1 MVNDVSDQEI
11 RTTIYSIDDCKAP
24 GPDGY
29 SACFFKKA
37 WSVIGNDVCLAIKEF
52 FKSGKL
58 LWEVNSTMIVLIPKV
73 HQPNLVTEFRPIACC
88 NVLYKCI
95 SKILTNWSKDSL
107 NYLVNLNKSAFIQG
121 KNIQDNILLTQEHLK
136 VYNRKSGSKRCALKI
151 DIAKTYNTVLRQGDP
166 NSRYLFTLVMEVFTL
181 IMAKNVANSPIFK
194 FHSGCKELK
203 MTYLCFADDL
213 LVICHGSME
222 CVKVIKDSIDEFS
235 RVYGVEPKL
244 NKSTIFFGNVKMGDQ
259 RSILNVMPFKVGK
272 FPVKYLGFPLITKRL
287 GREEYKQL
295 IDEVRNKV
303 GDWKN
308 KSLTYAGRM
317 QLIAF
322 VLNSMQ
328 VLCFFCQNLLSKILK
343 GSLKVFYGVKVIWL
357 EGKQRLLGRLCVSLN
372 VKVV

>member
-1 MVNDVSDQEI
+1 MSIKHAMGEYVEGSKIVNEFVNYFENFLGQTTPVQYLDSLGNIFTNTLTTEDAFAMVNDVSDQEI
-11 RTTIYSIDDCKAP
+11 RTTMYSIDDCKAP

-73 HQPNLVTEFRPIACC
+73 HQPNLITEFRPIAC
-88 NVLYKCI
+88 Y
-95 SKILTNWSKDSL
+95 
-107 NYLVNLNKSAFIQG
+107 
-121 KNIQDNILLTQEHLK
+121 
-136 VYNRKSGSKRCALKI
+136 
-151 DIAKTYNTVLRQGDP
+151 P
-166 NSRYLFTLVMEVFTL
+166 NSRYLFTLVMEVFTV
-181 IMAKNVANSPIFK
+181 IMAKNVANSLIFK
-194 FHSGCKELK
+194 FHPGCKELK

-213 LVICHGSME
+213 LVICHKSVE

-235 RVYGVEPKL
+235 RVSGLEPNL
-244 NKSTIFFGNVKMGDQ
+244 NKSTIFFGNVKIGDQ

-295 IDEVRNKV
+295 IDKVRNNV
-303 GDWKN
+303 DDWKN
-308 KSLTYAGRM
+308 KSLTYVGRM
-317 QLIAF
+317 RLIAF

-357 EGKQRLLGRLCVSLN
+357 KGKQRLLGRLCVSLN